1 MGIKMDYLKR
11 FVRNCFNIL
20 SCIII
25 LMVIMKQFVDQTPVE
40 LDYLWLII
48 LFSFLGNLPSVLLEF
63 VINSSYIKR
72 GKNSEKKIL
81 IVQGIHFLL
90 VEATIIGA
98 AIAFGIVYLKIQ
110 GIILFFEVVII
121 YVIVCF
127 LNFYGDKKASDQ
139 INQELQKRK
148 NKGLY

>member
-1 MGIKMDYLKR
+1 MDYLKR
-11 FVRNCFNIL
+11 FIRNCFNIL

-25 LMVIMKQFVDQTPVE
+25 LMVIMKQFVDQSPVE

-63 VINSSYIKR
+63 VRNSSYIKKGR
-72 GKNSEKKIL
+72 NSEKKLL

-90 VEATIIGA
+90 VEVTVIGA
-98 AIAFGIVYLKIQ
+98 AFALGIVHFKMQ
-110 GIILFFEVVII
+110 GIVLFFEVVII
-121 YVIVCF
+121 YGIVCF

-148 NKGLY
+148 HKEMY